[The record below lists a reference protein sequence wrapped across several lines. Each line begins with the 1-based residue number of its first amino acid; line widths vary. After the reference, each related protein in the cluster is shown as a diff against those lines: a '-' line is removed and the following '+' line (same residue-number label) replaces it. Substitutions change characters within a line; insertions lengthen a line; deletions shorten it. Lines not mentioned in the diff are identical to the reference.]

1 MIDFRLGTSR
11 AFFVCSGFAS
21 IIEVNYLYVEKGGIR
36 VSIRHIHPLTLG
48 VLFGTFFAR
57 LSTFFVMPFF
67 AIYLATL
74 GFSASVIGT
83 VFATSALSGL
93 FMSFFGGTLSDRYGR
108 KQLMLIGIGLN
119 ALTFTGFALATEL
132 VWFYIFSV
140 LMGVSRS
147 FLEPASRALIS
158 DTTQPDQ
165 RVIVYNVRYFMI
177 NIAAAIG
184 PLLAVVLSLTGA
196 KSAFFVVTA
205 VYVLYGLVIST
216 LFRKYPFEEG
226 DGVKVRPRLTETFRV
241 LKEDKTFRFVIIGM
255 IFAII
260 GYSQFNSTL
269 PQFIAF
275 HDGFSDGSRL
285 FAYLLTVNAIT
296 VLIVQYPIMRF
307 GIRVSPIKSLFFG
320 IATLSIGLLLIGFAA
335 EVWVLFVAMVIF
347 TVGEVLMFTMTDVLT
362 DDLAPEH
369 LRGTYF
375 GAMGLTALGQ
385 SIGPVIGGLLLD
397 GFDNESLP
405 VFGSLAVLTAC
416 GAFFFT
422 GALREKQAN
431 SVQVEENVG

>member
-1 MIDFRLGTSR
+1 MKFRQ
-11 AFFVCSGFAS
+11 
-21 IIEVNYLYVEKGGIR
+21 
-36 VSIRHIHPLTLG
+36 IHPLTWG

-57 LSTFFVMPFF
+57 LATFFVMPFF

-83 VFATSALSGL
+83 IFAVTALSGL

-108 KQLMLIGIGLN
+108 KQLMLIGIVLN
-119 ALTFTGFALATEL
+119 AVTFAGLALATEL
-132 VWFYIFSV
+132 FWFYMLSM
-140 LMGVSRS
+140 LMGMSRS

-158 DTTQPDQ
+158 DTTQADQ

-184 PLLAVVLSLTGA
+184 PLLAVVLSLTGV
-196 KSAFFVVTA
+196 KTAFFVVTA
-205 VYVLYGLVIST
+205 VYILYGIIISI
-216 LFRKYPFEEG
+216 LFYKYPFEEG
-226 DGVKVRPRLTETFRV
+226 DGIKTRPRLTETFRV
-241 LKEDKTFRFVIIGM
+241 LRDDRTFRAVIIGM

-269 PQFIAF
+269 PQFIALR
-275 HDGFSDGSRL
+275 DGLEDGSRL
-285 FAYLLTVNAIT
+285 FAYLLTTNAIT

-320 IATLSIGLLLIGFAA
+320 ISTLSFGLLLIGFATV
-335 EVWVLFVAMVIF
+335 EWVLFVAMAIF

-362 DDLAPEH
+362 DELAPEH

-375 GAMGLTALGQ
+375 GAMGLTSLGQ
-385 SIGPVIGGLLLD
+385 TVGPIIGGVLLD
-397 GFDNESLP
+397 TFGQSSLP
-405 VFGSLAVLTAC
+405 VFGSLALLTGC
-416 GAFFFT
+416 GAFFFAAAVRERKAVL
-422 GALREKQAN
+422 AL
-431 SVQVEENVG
+431 VEENAG

>member
-1 MIDFRLGTSR
+1 MKL
-11 AFFVCSGFAS
+11 
-21 IIEVNYLYVEKGGIR
+21 
-36 VSIRHIHPLTLG
+36 RHIHPLTWG

-74 GFSASVIGT
+74 GFSASIIGT
-83 VFATSALSGL
+83 VFAISALSGL

-108 KQLMLIGIGLN
+108 KQLMLIGIALN
-119 ALTFTGFALATEL
+119 AVTFTGFALVDEL
-132 VWFYIFSV
+132 AWFYVFSV

-158 DTTQPDQ
+158 DTTQADQ

-177 NIAAAIG
+177 NIAAAVG
-184 PLLAVVLSLTGA
+184 PLLAVALSLTGA
-196 KSAFFVVTA
+196 KGAFFVVTG

-216 LFRKYPFEEG
+216 LFRLYPFEEG
-226 DGVKVRPRLTETFRV
+226 DATKARPRLTETFRV
-241 LKEDKTFRFVIIGM
+241 LRDDRTFRFVIIGM

-275 HDGFSDGSRL
+275 SDGFGDGSRL
-285 FAYLLTVNAIT
+285 FAYLLTTNAVT
-296 VLIVQYPIMRF
+296 VLLVQYPIMRF
-307 GIRVSPIKSLFFG
+307 GMRVSPIKSLFFG
-320 IATLSIGLLLIGFAA
+320 ISTLSFGLLLIGFASD
-335 EVWVLFVAMVIF
+335 VWVLFVAMAIF

-362 DDLAPEH
+362 DELAPNH

-375 GAMGLTALGQ
+375 GAMGLTSLGQ
-385 SIGPVIGGLLLD
+385 SIGPIIGGALLD
-397 GFDNESLP
+397 LFGTAALP
-405 VFGSLAVLTAC
+405 VFGTLALVTGC
-416 GAFFFT
+416 GIFFFAA
-422 GALREKQAN
+422 ALRERKASLALMQETA
-431 SVQVEENVG
+431 G

>member
-1 MIDFRLGTSR
+1 MNMRQ
-11 AFFVCSGFAS
+11 
-21 IIEVNYLYVEKGGIR
+21 
-36 VSIRHIHPLTLG
+36 IHPLTLG

-83 VFATSALSGL
+83 VFAVSAISGL
-93 FMSFFGGTLSDRYGR
+93 FMSFFGGTLSDRHGR

-132 VWFYIFSV
+132 IWFYIFSV

-158 DTTQPDQ
+158 DTTKPEQ
-165 RVIVYNVRYFMI
+165 RVIVYNVRYFLI

-196 KSAFFVVTA
+196 KSAFFIVTA
-205 VYVLYGLVIST
+205 VYVIYGLIITS
-216 LFRKYPFEEG
+216 LFRKYPFEESDATKAG
-226 DGVKVRPRLTETFRV
+226 PRLTETFRV
-241 LKEDKTFRFVIIGM
+241 LRADKTFRYVIIGM

-320 IATLSIGLLLIGFAA
+320 VATLSIGLLLIGFAS

-362 DDLAPEH
+362 DELAPEH

-385 SIGPVIGGLLLD
+385 SVGPIIGGLLLD
-397 GFDNESLP
+397 GFNNAALP
-405 VFGSLAVLTAC
+405 VFGSLAVVTAC
-416 GAFFFT
+416 GAFFFM
-422 GALREKQAN
+422 GAFTERKATLALIEEK
-431 SVQVEENVG
+431 VG

>member
-1 MIDFRLGTSR
+1 MNMRQ
-11 AFFVCSGFAS
+11 
-21 IIEVNYLYVEKGGIR
+21 
-36 VSIRHIHPLTLG
+36 IHPLTLG

-83 VFATSALSGL
+83 VFAVSAISGL
-93 FMSFFGGTLSDRYGR
+93 FMSFFGGTLSDRHGR

-158 DTTQPDQ
+158 DTTKPEQ
-165 RVIVYNVRYFMI
+165 RVIVYNVRYFLI

-196 KSAFFVVTA
+196 KSAFFIVTA
-205 VYVLYGLVIST
+205 VYVLYGLIITS
-216 LFRKYPFEEG
+216 LFRKYPFEES
-226 DGVKVRPRLTETFRV
+226 DATKARPRLTETFRV
-241 LKEDKTFRFVIIGM
+241 LRADKTFRYVIIGM

-320 IATLSIGLLLIGFAA
+320 VATLSIGLLLIGFAS

-362 DDLAPEH
+362 DELAPEH

-385 SIGPVIGGLLLD
+385 SVGPIIGGLLLD
-397 GFDNESLP
+397 GFNNAALP
-405 VFGSLAVLTAC
+405 VFGSLAVVTAC
-416 GAFFFT
+416 GAFFFM
-422 GALREKQAN
+422 GAFTERKATLALIEEK
-431 SVQVEENVG
+431 VG

>member
-1 MIDFRLGTSR
+1 MRQ
-11 AFFVCSGFAS
+11 
-21 IIEVNYLYVEKGGIR
+21 
-36 VSIRHIHPLTLG
+36 IHPLTLG

-83 VFATSALSGL
+83 VFAVSAISGL
-93 FMSFFGGTLSDRYGR
+93 FMSFFGGTLSDRHGR

-158 DTTQPDQ
+158 DTTKPEQ
-165 RVIVYNVRYFMI
+165 RVIVYNVRYFLI

-205 VYVLYGLVIST
+205 VYVLYGLIITS
-216 LFRKYPFEEG
+216 LFRKYPFEES
-226 DGVKVRPRLTETFRV
+226 DASKARPRLTETFRV
-241 LKEDKTFRFVIIGM
+241 LRADKTFRYVIIGM

-320 IATLSIGLLLIGFAA
+320 VATLSIGLLLIGFAS

-362 DDLAPEH
+362 DELAPEH

-385 SIGPVIGGLLLD
+385 SVGPIIGGLLLD
-397 GFDNESLP
+397 GFNNAALP
-405 VFGSLAVLTAC
+405 VFGSLAVVTAC
-416 GAFFFT
+416 GAFFFM
-422 GALREKQAN
+422 GAFTERKATLALIEEK
-431 SVQVEENVG
+431 VG

>member
-1 MIDFRLGTSR
+1 MNMRQ
-11 AFFVCSGFAS
+11 
-21 IIEVNYLYVEKGGIR
+21 
-36 VSIRHIHPLTLG
+36 IHPLTLG

-83 VFATSALSGL
+83 VFAVSAISGL
-93 FMSFFGGTLSDRYGR
+93 FMSFFGGTLSDRHGR

-158 DTTQPDQ
+158 DTTKPEQ
-165 RVIVYNVRYFMI
+165 RVIVYNVRYFLI

-196 KSAFFVVTA
+196 KSAFFIVTA
-205 VYVLYGLVIST
+205 VYVLYGLIITS
-216 LFRKYPFEEG
+216 LFRKYPFEES
-226 DGVKVRPRLTETFRV
+226 DATKARPRLTETFRV
-241 LKEDKTFRFVIIGM
+241 LRGDKTFRYVIIGM

-320 IATLSIGLLLIGFAA
+320 VATLSIGLLLIGFAS

-362 DDLAPEH
+362 DELAPEH

-385 SIGPVIGGLLLD
+385 SVGPIIGGLLLD
-397 GFDNESLP
+397 GFNNAALP
-405 VFGSLAVLTAC
+405 VFGSLAVVTAC
-416 GAFFFT
+416 GAFFFM
-422 GALREKQAN
+422 GAFTERKATLALIEEK
-431 SVQVEENVG
+431 VG

>member
-1 MIDFRLGTSR
+1 M
-11 AFFVCSGFAS
+11 
-21 IIEVNYLYVEKGGIR
+21 N
-36 VSIRHIHPLTLG
+36 IRHIHPLTLG

-83 VFATSALSGL
+83 VFAISALSGL

-108 KQLMLIGIGLN
+108 KQLMLIGIALN
-119 ALTFTGFALATEL
+119 AITFSGFALVTEL
-132 VWFYIFSV
+132 FWFYMFSV

-165 RVIVYNVRYFMI
+165 RVIVYNVRYFLI

-196 KSAFFVVTA
+196 KSAFFVVTG

-241 LKEDKTFRFVIIGM
+241 LQQDKTFRYVIIGM

-260 GYSQFNSTL
+260 GYSQFNATL

-320 IATLSIGLLLIGFAA
+320 VGTLSTGLLLIGFAT
-335 EVWVLFVAMVIF
+335 ETWVLFIAMVIF
-347 TVGEVLMFTMTDVLT
+347 TIGEVLMFTMTDVLT
-362 DDLAPEH
+362 DELAPAH

-385 SIGPVIGGLLLD
+385 TIGPVIGGVLLD
-397 GFDNESLP
+397 GFDNAALP

-416 GAFFFT
+416 GAFFFA
-422 GALREKQAN
+422 GALKERKTSLALIEEK
-431 SVQVEENVG
+431 VG

>member
-1 MIDFRLGTSR
+1 M
-11 AFFVCSGFAS
+11 
-21 IIEVNYLYVEKGGIR
+21 KIR
-36 VSIRHIHPLTLG
+36 QIHPLTLG

-83 VFATSALSGL
+83 VFAVSAISGL
-93 FMSFFGGTLSDRYGR
+93 FMSFFGGTLSDRHGR

-132 VWFYIFSV
+132 IWFYIFSV

-158 DTTQPDQ
+158 DTTKPEQ
-165 RVIVYNVRYFMI
+165 RVIVYNVRYFLI

-205 VYVLYGLVIST
+205 VYVLYGLIIT
-216 LFRKYPFEEG
+216 LLFQKYPFEES
-226 DGVKVRPRLTETFRV
+226 DASKVRPRLTETFRV
-241 LKEDKTFRFVIIGM
+241 LRTDKTFRYVIIGM

-320 IATLSIGLLLIGFAA
+320 VATLSIGLLLIGFAS

-347 TVGEVLMFTMTDVLT
+347 TIGEVLMFTMTDVLT
-362 DDLAPEH
+362 DELAPEH

-385 SIGPVIGGLLLD
+385 SIGPIIGGLLLD
-397 GFDNESLP
+397 GFNNAALP
-405 VFGSLAVLTAC
+405 VFGSLAVVTAC
-416 GAFFFT
+416 GAFFFM
-422 GALREKQAN
+422 GAFTERKATLALIEEKA
-431 SVQVEENVG
+431 G

>member
-1 MIDFRLGTSR
+1 MNMRQ
-11 AFFVCSGFAS
+11 
-21 IIEVNYLYVEKGGIR
+21 
-36 VSIRHIHPLTLG
+36 IHPLTLG

-83 VFATSALSGL
+83 VFAVSAISGL
-93 FMSFFGGTLSDRYGR
+93 FMSFFGGTLSDRHGR

-119 ALTFTGFALATEL
+119 VLTFTGFALATEL

-158 DTTQPDQ
+158 DTTKPEQ
-165 RVIVYNVRYFMI
+165 RVIVYNVRYFLI

-205 VYVLYGLVIST
+205 VYVLYGLIITS
-216 LFRKYPFEEG
+216 LFRKYPFEES
-226 DGVKVRPRLTETFRV
+226 DASKVRPRLTETFRV
-241 LKEDKTFRFVIIGM
+241 LRADKTFRYVIIGM

-320 IATLSIGLLLIGFAA
+320 VATLSIGLLLIGFAS

-362 DDLAPEH
+362 DELAPEH

-385 SIGPVIGGLLLD
+385 SVGPIIGGLLLD
-397 GFDNESLP
+397 GFNNAALP
-405 VFGSLAVLTAC
+405 VFGSLAVVTAC
-416 GAFFFT
+416 GAFFFM
-422 GALREKQAN
+422 GAFTERKATLALIEEK
-431 SVQVEENVG
+431 VG

>member
-1 MIDFRLGTSR
+1 MKL
-11 AFFVCSGFAS
+11 
-21 IIEVNYLYVEKGGIR
+21 
-36 VSIRHIHPLTLG
+36 RHIHPLTWG

-74 GFSASVIGT
+74 GFSASIIGT
-83 VFATSALSGL
+83 VFAISALSGL

-108 KQLMLIGIGLN
+108 KQLMLIGIALN
-119 ALTFTGFALATEL
+119 AVTFTGFALVDEL
-132 VWFYIFSV
+132 VWFYVFSV

-158 DTTQPDQ
+158 DTTQADQ

-177 NIAAAIG
+177 NIAAAVG
-184 PLLAVVLSLTGA
+184 PLLAVALSLTGA
-196 KSAFFVVTA
+196 KGAFFVVTG

-216 LFRKYPFEEG
+216 LFRLYPFEEG
-226 DGVKVRPRLTETFRV
+226 DATKARPRLTETFRV
-241 LKEDKTFRFVIIGM
+241 LRDDRTFRFVIIGM

-275 HDGFSDGSRL
+275 SDGFGDGSRL
-285 FAYLLTVNAIT
+285 FAYLLTTNAVT
-296 VLIVQYPIMRF
+296 VLLVQYPIMRF
-307 GIRVSPIKSLFFG
+307 GMRVSPIKSLFFG
-320 IATLSIGLLLIGFAA
+320 ISTLSFGLLLIGFASD
-335 EVWVLFVAMVIF
+335 VWVLFVAMAIF

-362 DDLAPEH
+362 DELAPDH

-375 GAMGLTALGQ
+375 GAMGLTSLGQ
-385 SIGPVIGGLLLD
+385 SIGPIIGGALLD
-397 GFDNESLP
+397 LFGTAALP
-405 VFGSLAVLTAC
+405 VFGTLALVTGC
-416 GAFFFT
+416 GIFFFAA
-422 GALREKQAN
+422 ALRERKASLALMQETA
-431 SVQVEENVG
+431 G

>member
-1 MIDFRLGTSR
+1 MNMRQ
-11 AFFVCSGFAS
+11 
-21 IIEVNYLYVEKGGIR
+21 
-36 VSIRHIHPLTLG
+36 IHPLTLG

-83 VFATSALSGL
+83 VFAVSAISGL
-93 FMSFFGGTLSDRYGR
+93 FMSFFGGTLSDRHGR

-158 DTTQPDQ
+158 DTTKPEQ
-165 RVIVYNVRYFMI
+165 RVIVYNVRYFLI

-196 KSAFFVVTA
+196 KSAFFIVTA
-205 VYVLYGLVIST
+205 VYVLYGLIITS
-216 LFRKYPFEEG
+216 LFRKYPFEES
-226 DGVKVRPRLTETFRV
+226 DATKVRPRLTETFRV
-241 LKEDKTFRFVIIGM
+241 LRADKTFRYVIIGM

-320 IATLSIGLLLIGFAA
+320 VATLSIGLLLIGFAS

-362 DDLAPEH
+362 DELAPEH

-385 SIGPVIGGLLLD
+385 SVGPIIGGLLLD
-397 GFDNESLP
+397 GFNNAALP
-405 VFGSLAVLTAC
+405 VFGSLAVVTAC
-416 GAFFFT
+416 GAFFFM
-422 GALREKQAN
+422 GAFTERKATLALIEEK
-431 SVQVEENVG
+431 VG

>member
-1 MIDFRLGTSR
+1 M
-11 AFFVCSGFAS
+11 
-21 IIEVNYLYVEKGGIR
+21 NIR
-36 VSIRHIHPLTLG
+36 QIHPLTLG

-83 VFATSALSGL
+83 VFAVSAISGL
-93 FMSFFGGTLSDRYGR
+93 FMSFFGGTLSDRHGR

-158 DTTQPDQ
+158 DTTKPEQ
-165 RVIVYNVRYFMI
+165 RVIVYNVRYFLI

-196 KSAFFVVTA
+196 KSAFFIVTA
-205 VYVLYGLVIST
+205 VYVIYGLIITS
-216 LFRKYPFEEG
+216 LFRKYPFEES
-226 DGVKVRPRLTETFRV
+226 DATKVRPRLTETFRV
-241 LKEDKTFRFVIIGM
+241 LRADKTFRYVIIGM

-320 IATLSIGLLLIGFAA
+320 VATLSIGLLLIGFAS

-362 DDLAPEH
+362 DELAPEH

-385 SIGPVIGGLLLD
+385 SVGPIIGGLLLD
-397 GFDNESLP
+397 GFNNAALP
-405 VFGSLAVLTAC
+405 VFGSLAVVTAC
-416 GAFFFT
+416 GAFFFM
-422 GALREKQAN
+422 GAFTERKATLALIEEK
-431 SVQVEENVG
+431 VG

>member
-1 MIDFRLGTSR
+1 M
-11 AFFVCSGFAS
+11 
-21 IIEVNYLYVEKGGIR
+21 KIR
-36 VSIRHIHPLTLG
+36 QIHPLTLG

-83 VFATSALSGL
+83 VFAVSAISGL
-93 FMSFFGGTLSDRYGR
+93 FMSFFGGTLSDRHGR

-132 VWFYIFSV
+132 IWFYIFSV

-158 DTTQPDQ
+158 DTTKPEQ
-165 RVIVYNVRYFMI
+165 RVIVYNVRYFLI

-205 VYVLYGLVIST
+205 VYVLYGLIITS
-216 LFRKYPFEEG
+216 LFRKYPFEES
-226 DGVKVRPRLTETFRV
+226 DASKARPRLTETFRV
-241 LKEDKTFRFVIIGM
+241 LRADKTFRYVIIGM

-320 IATLSIGLLLIGFAA
+320 VATLSIGLLLIGFAS

-362 DDLAPEH
+362 DELAPEH

-385 SIGPVIGGLLLD
+385 SVGPIIGGLLLD
-397 GFDNESLP
+397 GFNNAALP
-405 VFGSLAVLTAC
+405 VFGSLAVVTAC
-416 GAFFFT
+416 GAFFFM
-422 GALREKQAN
+422 GAFTERKATLALIEEK
-431 SVQVEENVG
+431 VG

>member
-1 MIDFRLGTSR
+1 MNMRQ
-11 AFFVCSGFAS
+11 
-21 IIEVNYLYVEKGGIR
+21 
-36 VSIRHIHPLTLG
+36 IHPLTLG

-83 VFATSALSGL
+83 VFAVSAISGL
-93 FMSFFGGTLSDRYGR
+93 FMSFFGGTLSDRHGR

-158 DTTQPDQ
+158 DTTKPEQ
-165 RVIVYNVRYFMI
+165 RVIVYNVRYFLI

-196 KSAFFVVTA
+196 KSAFFIVTA
-205 VYVLYGLVIST
+205 VYVIYGLIITS
-216 LFRKYPFEEG
+216 LFRKYPFEES
-226 DGVKVRPRLTETFRV
+226 DATKVRPRLTETFRV
-241 LKEDKTFRFVIIGM
+241 LRADKTFRYVIIGM

-320 IATLSIGLLLIGFAA
+320 VATLSIGLLLIGFAS

-362 DDLAPEH
+362 DELAPEH

-385 SIGPVIGGLLLD
+385 SVGPIIGGLLLD
-397 GFDNESLP
+397 GFNNAALP
-405 VFGSLAVLTAC
+405 VFGSLAVVTAC
-416 GAFFFT
+416 GAFFFM
-422 GALREKQAN
+422 GAFTERKATLALIEEK
-431 SVQVEENVG
+431 VG

>member
-1 MIDFRLGTSR
+1 MNMRQ
-11 AFFVCSGFAS
+11 
-21 IIEVNYLYVEKGGIR
+21 
-36 VSIRHIHPLTLG
+36 IHPLTLG

-83 VFATSALSGL
+83 VFAVSAISGL
-93 FMSFFGGTLSDRYGR
+93 FMSFFGGTLSDRHGR

-158 DTTQPDQ
+158 DTTKPEQ
-165 RVIVYNVRYFMI
+165 RVIVYNVRYFLI

-205 VYVLYGLVIST
+205 VYVLYGLIITS
-216 LFRKYPFEEG
+216 LFRKYPFEES
-226 DGVKVRPRLTETFRV
+226 DASKARPRLTETFRV
-241 LKEDKTFRFVIIGM
+241 LRADKTFRYVIIGM

-320 IATLSIGLLLIGFAA
+320 VATLSIGLLLIGFAS

-362 DDLAPEH
+362 DELAPEH

-385 SIGPVIGGLLLD
+385 SVGPIIGGLLLD
-397 GFDNESLP
+397 GFNNAALP
-405 VFGSLAVLTAC
+405 VFGSLAVVTAC
-416 GAFFFT
+416 GAFFFM
-422 GALREKQAN
+422 GAFTERKATLALIEEK
-431 SVQVEENVG
+431 VG

>member
-1 MIDFRLGTSR
+1 MKL
-11 AFFVCSGFAS
+11 
-21 IIEVNYLYVEKGGIR
+21 
-36 VSIRHIHPLTLG
+36 RHIHPLTWG

-74 GFSASVIGT
+74 GFSASIIGT
-83 VFATSALSGL
+83 VFAISALSGL

-108 KQLMLIGIGLN
+108 KQLMLIGIALN
-119 ALTFTGFALATEL
+119 AVTFTGFALVDEL
-132 VWFYIFSV
+132 VWFYVFSV

-158 DTTQPDQ
+158 DTTQADQ

-177 NIAAAIG
+177 NIAAAVG
-184 PLLAVVLSLTGA
+184 PLLAVALSLTGA
-196 KSAFFVVTA
+196 KGAFFVVTG

-216 LFRKYPFEEG
+216 LFRLYPFEEG
-226 DGVKVRPRLTETFRV
+226 DATKARPRLTETFRV
-241 LKEDKTFRFVIIGM
+241 LRDDRTFRFVIIGM

-275 HDGFSDGSRL
+275 SDGFGDGSRL
-285 FAYLLTVNAIT
+285 FAYLLTTNAVT
-296 VLIVQYPIMRF
+296 VLLVQYPIMRF
-307 GIRVSPIKSLFFG
+307 GMRVSPIKSLFFG
-320 IATLSIGLLLIGFAA
+320 ISTLSFGLLLIGFASD
-335 EVWVLFVAMVIF
+335 VWVLFVAMAIF

-362 DDLAPEH
+362 DELAPDH

-375 GAMGLTALGQ
+375 GAMGLTSLGQ
-385 SIGPVIGGLLLD
+385 SIGPIIGGALLD
-397 GFDNESLP
+397 LFGTAALP
-405 VFGSLAVLTAC
+405 VFGTLALVTGC
-416 GAFFFT
+416 GIFFFAA
-422 GALREKQAN
+422 ALRERKASLALMQEPA
-431 SVQVEENVG
+431 G

>member
-1 MIDFRLGTSR
+1 MNMRQ
-11 AFFVCSGFAS
+11 
-21 IIEVNYLYVEKGGIR
+21 
-36 VSIRHIHPLTLG
+36 IHPLTLG

-83 VFATSALSGL
+83 VFAVSAMSGL
-93 FMSFFGGTLSDRYGR
+93 FMSFFGGTLSDRHGR

-132 VWFYIFSV
+132 VWFYVFSV

-158 DTTQPDQ
+158 DTTKPEQ
-165 RVIVYNVRYFMI
+165 RVIVYNVRYFLI

-196 KSAFFVVTA
+196 KSAFFVVTG
-205 VYVLYGLVIST
+205 VYVFYGLVISG
-216 LFRKYPFEEG
+216 LFKKYPFEES
-226 DGVKVRPRLTETFRV
+226 DGIKVRPRLTETFRV

-296 VLIVQYPIMRF
+296 VLVVQYPIMKF

-320 IATLSIGLLLIGFAA
+320 VATLSIGLLLIGFAT
-335 EVWVLFVAMVIF
+335 ETWVLFVAMVIF
-347 TVGEVLMFTMTDVLT
+347 TIGEVLMFTMTDVLT
-362 DDLAPEH
+362 DELAPEH

-385 SIGPVIGGLLLD
+385 SVGPIIGGLLLD
-397 GFDNESLP
+397 GFNNAGLP
-405 VFGSLAVLTAC
+405 VFSILSIVTAF
-416 GAFFFT
+416 GAFFFM
-422 GALREKQAN
+422 GALTERKASLALIEEKA
-431 SVQVEENVG
+431 G

>member
-1 MIDFRLGTSR
+1 MNMRQ
-11 AFFVCSGFAS
+11 
-21 IIEVNYLYVEKGGIR
+21 
-36 VSIRHIHPLTLG
+36 IHPLTLG

-83 VFATSALSGL
+83 VFAVSAISGL
-93 FMSFFGGTLSDRYGR
+93 FMSFFGGTLSDRHGR

-158 DTTQPDQ
+158 DTTKPEQ
-165 RVIVYNVRYFMI
+165 RVIVYNVRYFLI

-196 KSAFFVVTA
+196 KSAFFIVTA
-205 VYVLYGLVIST
+205 VYVIYGLIITS
-216 LFRKYPFEEG
+216 LFRKYPFEES
-226 DGVKVRPRLTETFRV
+226 DATKARPRLTETFRV
-241 LKEDKTFRFVIIGM
+241 LRADKTFRYVIIGM

-320 IATLSIGLLLIGFAA
+320 VATLSIGLLLIGFAS

-362 DDLAPEH
+362 DELAPEH

-385 SIGPVIGGLLLD
+385 SVGPIIGGLLLD
-397 GFDNESLP
+397 GFNNAALP
-405 VFGSLAVLTAC
+405 VFGSLAVVTAC
-416 GAFFFT
+416 GAFFFM
-422 GALREKQAN
+422 GAFTERKATLALIEEK
-431 SVQVEENVG
+431 VG

>member
-1 MIDFRLGTSR
+1 MNMRQ
-11 AFFVCSGFAS
+11 
-21 IIEVNYLYVEKGGIR
+21 
-36 VSIRHIHPLTLG
+36 IHPLTLG

-83 VFATSALSGL
+83 VFAVSAISGL
-93 FMSFFGGTLSDRYGR
+93 FMSFFGGTLSDRHGR

-158 DTTQPDQ
+158 DTTKPEQ
-165 RVIVYNVRYFMI
+165 RVIVYNVRYFLI

-205 VYVLYGLVIST
+205 VYVLYGLIITS
-216 LFRKYPFEEG
+216 LFRKYPFEES
-226 DGVKVRPRLTETFRV
+226 DASKVRPRLTETFRV
-241 LKEDKTFRFVIIGM
+241 LRADKTFRYVIIGM

-320 IATLSIGLLLIGFAA
+320 VATLSIGLLLIGFAS

-362 DDLAPEH
+362 DELAPEH

-385 SIGPVIGGLLLD
+385 SVGPIIGGLLLD
-397 GFDNESLP
+397 GFNNAALP
-405 VFGSLAVLTAC
+405 VFGSLAVVTAF
-416 GAFFFT
+416 GAFFFM
-422 GALREKQAN
+422 GAFTERKATLALIEEK
-431 SVQVEENVG
+431 VG

>member
-21 IIEVNYLYVEKGGIR
+21 IIEVNYLYIEKGGIR
-36 VSIRHIHPLTLG
+36 VSIRQIHPLTLG

-397 GFDNESLP
+397 GFDNASLP

-431 SVQVEENVG
+431 SAQVEENVG

>member
-1 MIDFRLGTSR
+1 MNMRQ
-11 AFFVCSGFAS
+11 
-21 IIEVNYLYVEKGGIR
+21 
-36 VSIRHIHPLTLG
+36 IHPLTLG

-83 VFATSALSGL
+83 VFAVSAISGL
-93 FMSFFGGTLSDRYGR
+93 FMSFFGGTLSDRHGR

-158 DTTQPDQ
+158 DTTKPEQ
-165 RVIVYNVRYFMI
+165 RVIVYNVRYFLI

-205 VYVLYGLVIST
+205 VYVLYGLIITS
-216 LFRKYPFEEG
+216 LFRKYPFEES
-226 DGVKVRPRLTETFRV
+226 DASKVRPRLTETFRV
-241 LKEDKTFRFVIIGM
+241 LRADKTFRYVIIGM

-296 VLIVQYPIMRF
+296 VLMVQYPIMRF

-320 IATLSIGLLLIGFAA
+320 VATLSIGLLLIGFAS

-362 DDLAPEH
+362 DELAPEH

-385 SIGPVIGGLLLD
+385 SVGPIIGGLLLD
-397 GFDNESLP
+397 GFNNAALP
-405 VFGSLAVLTAC
+405 VFGSLAVVTAC
-416 GAFFFT
+416 GAFFFM
-422 GALREKQAN
+422 GAFTERKATLALIEEK
-431 SVQVEENVG
+431 VG

>member
-1 MIDFRLGTSR
+1 MNMRQ
-11 AFFVCSGFAS
+11 
-21 IIEVNYLYVEKGGIR
+21 
-36 VSIRHIHPLTLG
+36 IHPLTLG

-83 VFATSALSGL
+83 VFAVSAISGL
-93 FMSFFGGTLSDRYGR
+93 FMSFFGGTLSDRHGR

-158 DTTQPDQ
+158 DTTKPEQ
-165 RVIVYNVRYFMI
+165 RVIVYNVRYFLI

-196 KSAFFVVTA
+196 KSAFFIVTA
-205 VYVLYGLVIST
+205 VYVIYGLIITS
-216 LFRKYPFEEG
+216 LFRKYPFEES
-226 DGVKVRPRLTETFRV
+226 DETKARPRLTETFRV
-241 LKEDKTFRFVIIGM
+241 LRADKTFRYVIIGM

-320 IATLSIGLLLIGFAA
+320 VATLSIGLLLIGFAS

-362 DDLAPEH
+362 DELAPEH

-385 SIGPVIGGLLLD
+385 SVGPIIGGLLLD
-397 GFDNESLP
+397 GFNNAALP
-405 VFGSLAVLTAC
+405 VFGSLAVVTAC
-416 GAFFFT
+416 GAFFFM
-422 GALREKQAN
+422 GAFTERKATLALIEEK
-431 SVQVEENVG
+431 VG